1 MSTTDHGIEGGREL
15 DDLLRTLP
23 EKMQK
28 NVNRAGL
35 RAGAVVL
42 LDQVKQNIPVKSGN
56 LRKTARI
63 SSRAKNG
70 AVSVSVKAGGKVKGI
85 DAWYA
90 RLVEFGT
97 RPHLVQVSEK
107 DRGINGRTGRAVS
120 VTTVNRRRSLMI
132 GTTLV
137 GPSVQHPG
145 SRARPFM
152 RPAIDAKLPE
162 ALKAITA
169 KIRERLSKQGLNTP
183 APIPVDPEE

>member
-169 KIRERLSKQGLNTP
+169 KIRERLNKQGLNTP
-183 APIPVDPEE
+183 APIPVDPEQ